1 MAVSQDLR
9 DRVLAAPDVARE
21 VAARLGVSG
30 SYVVKA
36 RARLRDTSEEAA
48 RPRGDRVPPPLLGH
62 EAALRNEV
70 ARRSSVTCDELRAWA
85 AGRGG

>member
-1 MAVSQDLR
+1 
-9 DRVLAAPDVARE
+9 
-21 VAARLGVSG
+21 
-30 SYVVKA
+30 
-36 RARLRDTSEEAA
+36 LRDTSEEAA